1 MRNFDTLESS
11 AFEHNDTCLLID
23 DACENGS
30 TEQFRAYVKQIFTCA
45 VQGMITEDILEEQG
59 IDFDEDLMD
68 WIGDIYVSIPDE
80 LCDFYKGKTYYE
92 EALNE
97 LREYENLFHVSNRN
111 GG

>member
-1 MRNFDTLESS
+1 MRNFDDLENT

-30 TEQFRAYVKQIFTCA
+30 TEQFRSYVKQIFTCA

-68 WIGDIYVSIPDE
+68 WIGDIDVSIPDE

>member
-1 MRNFDTLESS
+1 MRNFDMLESS
-11 AFEHNDTCLLID
+11 AFNHNDSYLLID

-30 TEQFRAYVKQIFTCA
+30 TEQFRAYVKQIFLCA

-68 WIGDIYVSIPDE
+68 WVGDVDVSIPDE
-80 LCDFYKGKTYYE
+80 LCDFYKGKTCYK

-97 LREYENLFHVSNRN
+97 LKENYYGIH
-111 GG
+111 